1 MAMVEGENRQR
12 EKVREGGP
20 APVRLPRRRWAVLG
34 VLGAASFFDGL
45 DANII
50 AVALPSI
57 QRELGGSFSM
67 AQWAVAGYSLATAVL
82 LITGGRL
89 GDIYGTR
96 RVFLIGI
103 AGFTLS
109 SGVVA
114 AATTPELL
122 VGGRVAQGTM
132 VALMLPQSM
141 AVIKQQFRP
150 EEWAIASAVTGLA
163 ISAGSIGGPVV
174 GGFLTDLDLFGTGWR
189 AIFWINVPIGA
200 TLLACAIRVLPEGRA
215 EQRPTLDL
223 PGAVLVA
230 FASLA
235 LMFPLVRGSEHGWA
249 PWSFGLI
256 ALSLLLWLTLAA
268 HQRHRSARGTDV
280 LIPPALFRRRVF
292 TAGLTAALL
301 TFAGATSF
309 TFLLTYYLQFGLAWS
324 STRTALAV
332 AAVPLGIALVFQI
345 AWKYGPARPRLFVTC
360 GALVMLAGALGMAGL
375 AAAGRTDFGFLAAV
389 AFLLGTG
396 TGLTSPVLTAVLLG
410 SLAPREAGAGA
421 GVMYAST
428 QFGSA
433 LGIGVVGAV
442 FFGGLGG
449 VSAGG
454 APGEA
459 RTAALYGDAL
469 GTAVLCTAAVF
480 ALVALAARA
489 LPRHGAEPTGGP
501 VPL

>member
-1 MAMVEGENRQR
+1 MVMVEGEDRQR
-12 EKVREGGP
+12 ERVREAGP
-20 APVRLPRRRWAVLG
+20 ERVRLPRRRWAVLG

-57 QRELGGSFSM
+57 QRELGGGFSM

-82 LITGGRL
+82 LVTGGRL

-103 AGFTLS
+103 TGFTLS

-122 VGGRVAQGTM
+122 VGGRVAQGAM

-150 EEWAIASAVTGLA
+150 EEWALASAVTGLA

-174 GGFLTDLDLFGTGWR
+174 GGLLTDLDPFGTGWR

-200 TLLACAIRVLPEGRA
+200 VLLACAFRVLPDGRA

-223 PGAVLVA
+223 SGAVLMVC
-230 FASLA
+230 ASLA

-249 PWSFGLI
+249 PWSFGLV
-256 ALSLLLWLTLAA
+256 ALSLLLWLALAA

-280 LIPPALFRRRVF
+280 LVPPELFRRRAF
-292 TAGLTAALL
+292 TAGLAAALL
-301 TFAGATSF
+301 NFAGATSF

-332 AAVPLGIALVFQI
+332 AAVPLGIALVFRV
-345 AWKYGPARPRLFVTC
+345 AWKHGPARPRLFVTY
-360 GALVMLAGALGMAGL
+360 GALAMLTAALCMAGL

-389 AFLLGTG
+389 AFLLGAG
-396 TGLTSPVLTAVLLG
+396 SGLITPVLTTVLLG

-421 GVMYAST
+421 GIIYAST

-449 VSAGG
+449 ASAGG
-454 APGEA
+454 TAGDG

-469 GTAVLCTAAVF
+469 GTAVLCSAAVF
-480 ALVALAARA
+480 ALVVVVARA
-489 LPRHGAEPTGGP
+489 LPRRGAEPTGDP